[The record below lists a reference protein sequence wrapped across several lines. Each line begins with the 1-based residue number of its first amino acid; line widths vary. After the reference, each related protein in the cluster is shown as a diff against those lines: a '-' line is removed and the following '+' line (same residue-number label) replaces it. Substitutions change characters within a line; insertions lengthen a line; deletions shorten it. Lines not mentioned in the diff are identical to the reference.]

1 MRILM
6 VTNTFAPHV
15 GGVARSVTA
24 FTHEYRRRRHDV
36 LVIAPE
42 FSGAPAQEE
51 GVLRVRALQNFNG
64 SDFSVVLK
72 PTGRLR
78 RVVET
83 FAPDLIHSHHPFL
96 LGSTALRLAR
106 SLRVPL
112 AFTHH
117 TMYERYTHYVP
128 GDSPALKRF
137 VERLST
143 NYANLCAH
151 VFAPSASTS
160 TTLRERQV
168 DVPIEVLPTGVRL
181 GDYDCGNGAGL
192 RSALGVPDKAFVVG
206 YVGRLAEEKNLP
218 FLARAFVRFLQQQPQ
233 ACALIVGDGALR
245 NGLQQAFG
253 EAGLQERVRFTGMLQ
268 GALLVSAYKAMDV
281 FAFASQTETQGM
293 VLVEAMAAG
302 VPVVALDASGA
313 REVVVDGT
321 NGRLL
326 VAADENAFCDGI
338 QSVRANI
345 PTLRPGALRT
355 AQDWALER
363 CADRALARYE
373 QLLAQPAHAPL
384 AMDEA
389 WYRTA
394 RLLRAEWDLLG
405 AAMGA
410 ASKALQG
417 RLRLPAADAG

>member
-1 MRILM
+1 M

-24 FTHEYRRRRHDV
+24 FTDEYRRRGHEV

-42 FSGAPAQEE
+42 FAGAPAHEV

-72 PTGRLR
+72 PSGRLS
-78 RVVET
+78 RVVQA
-83 FAPDLIHSHHPFL
+83 FAPHLIHSHHPFL

-151 VFAPSASTS
+151 VFAPSASTLA
-160 TTLRERQV
+160 TLRERQV
-168 DVPIEVLPTGVRL
+168 EVPIEALPTGVRL
-181 GDYDCGNGAGL
+181 SDYDGGNGAGL
-192 RSALGVPDKAFVVG
+192 RAALGIPAEAFVVG

-218 FLARAFVRFLQQQPQ
+218 FLARTFVRLLRQQPPAQ
-233 ACALIVGDGALR
+233 VLIVGDGALR
-245 NGLQQAFG
+245 NGLQQTFCD
-253 EAGLQERVRFTGMLQ
+253 AGLQDRVRFTGTLQ

-293 VLVEAMAAG
+293 VLAEAMAAG
-302 VPVVALDASGA
+302 VPVVALDAPGV
-313 REVVVDGT
+313 REVVIDGT

-326 VAADENAFCDGI
+326 ALADEGAFCDGI
-338 QSVRANI
+338 QSARAAFAA
-345 PTLRPGALRT
+345 LRAGALRT
-355 AQDWALER
+355 AQDWALDR
-363 CADRALARYE
+363 SVDRALARYE
-373 QLLAQPAHAPL
+373 QLLTVPSPAPL

-417 RLRLPAADAG
+417 GLRLPAPDAG